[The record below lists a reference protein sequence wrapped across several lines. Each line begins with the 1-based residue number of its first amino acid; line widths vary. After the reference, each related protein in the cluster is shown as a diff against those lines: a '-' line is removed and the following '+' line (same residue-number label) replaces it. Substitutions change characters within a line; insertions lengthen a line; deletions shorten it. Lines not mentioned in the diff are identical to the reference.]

1 MNTEIPN
8 RLANVITELEKIRQA
23 NILTENKKKI
33 DNKTD
38 KKRQNKNVIENLD
51 TRIVNTSSEILDYTK
66 NTHIITAGSPIYL
79 PKTPIPL
86 EVLKIINLGAS
97 HLKVITNESE
107 NIFHSFYSPKG
118 SPHIFIPSNSCIE
131 VFFITNSSG
140 ENLWIAK

>member
-1 MNTEIPN
+1 MDTEIPN
-8 RLANVITELEKIRQA
+8 RLANVITELEKISKE
-23 NILTENKKKI
+23 NLLTKKNKINKKKQ
-33 DNKTD
+33 T
-38 KKRQNKNVIENLD
+38 QFVIENLH
-51 TRIVNTSSEILDYTK
+51 TKNSEFLDYTK

-107 NIFHSFYSPKG
+107 NIFHNFYSPKG

-131 VFFITNSSG
+131 VFFITNSNG